1 MKKEKV
7 ILIIRDGWGY
17 SENSENNFLLPQY
30 APFNSELIKKYPNT
44 LLDASGSAV
53 GLPGGYQGNSEVGHM
68 TIGSGR
74 IIFQSLARI
83 NRSIEDGSFFNIKE
97 FVKVIGKCKKNKK
110 HLHLMGLIQTEG
122 VHSHINHLFA
132 ILDLCKKLNFS
143 DVYIH
148 AFTDGR
154 DAPTEDGINKIKLVE
169 DKINKLG
176 LGTVVT
182 VCGRYYAMDRD
193 QRWDRT
199 KLAYDCI
206 INGKAPEYKSVDEA
220 IKQSYLLGKTDEF
233 IVPCKLMGY
242 HGIKE
247 KDSIIFFNFRTD
259 RTRQLTRAIV
269 ENKFEGWERELIK
282 VHFVAMA
289 QYYEPMN
296 ASVAFKDV
304 KIKNLL
310 GEVISKKG
318 LKQLRI
324 SETEKYAH
332 VTLFFNGQ
340 IENPYKG
347 EDRILIQSPK
357 VATYDLEPKMSAV
370 EIADRIVQEINKKD
384 YSFVVTNLVNCD
396 MVGHTG
402 KKEAIITAVK
412 TVDECTGKIVKAGL
426 ERGYTVLVTADHGNA
441 ESKEGI
447 TSTSHTTCKVPFIL
461 VSDNLDGRGLF
472 DGRGLS
478 DIAPT
483 ILELLGIKKPKDM
496 TGQSLI
502 VGKI

>member
-1 MKKEKV
+1 MGNKKV

-17 SENSENNFLLPQY
+17 SDSKENNFLLPEY
-30 APFNSELIKKYPNT
+30 APYNAELLKKYLST
-44 LLDASGSAV
+44 LLNASGEAV
-53 GLPGGYQGNSEVGHM
+53 GLPNGYQGNSEVGHM

-74 IIFQSLARI
+74 VVFQSLARI
-83 NRSIEDGSFFNIKE
+83 NKSIEDGSFFKIKE
-97 FVKVIGKCKKNKK
+97 FIKAIDKCKKKK
-110 HLHLMGLIQTEG
+110 THLHLMGLIQTEG

-132 ILDLCKKLNFS
+132 ILDLCKKQNFS

-154 DAPTEDGINKIKLVE
+154 DAPAEDGINKIRLVE
-169 DKINKLG
+169 DKINNLG
-176 LGTVVT
+176 FGKIVT

-206 INGKAPEYKSVDEA
+206 VDGLAPEFSDLEQK
-220 IKQSYLLGKTDEF
+220 IKESYSKNETDEF
-233 IVPCKLMGY
+233 VKPSKLSGY
-242 HGIKE
+242 EGVKE
-247 KDSIIFFNFRTD
+247 NDCIIFFNFRTD
-259 RTRQLTRAIV
+259 RTRQLTRAII

-282 VHFVAMA
+282 VDFVAMT
-289 QYYEPMN
+289 QYYEPMK
-296 ASVAFKDV
+296 ATVAFKDV

-332 VTLFFNGQ
+332 VTFFFNGQ
-340 IENPYKG
+340 MEKPYKG
-347 EDRILIQSPK
+347 ENRILIQSPK

-412 TVDECTGKIVKAGL
+412 TVDECTEKICKAGL
-426 ERGYTVLVTADHGNA
+426 ERGYTVLVTSDHGNA
-441 ESKEGI
+441 EKKEGI

-461 VSDNLDGRGLF
+461 VSNNCANNTLVSEKGLV
-472 DGRGLS
+472 

-496 TGQSLI
+496 TGKSLI
-502 VGKI
+502 VE